1 MKKTII
7 ILLGAVVA
15 LSGCKHSEIPGEEA
29 PVSGRRIV
37 AEATLGNGVKSH
49 FDTDGY
55 NLVWDSTDKL
65 LVYSNYLGNMD
76 DYEPLVA
83 SILSEYSITS
93 PTEQDKDDARVIAYF
108 RLLRDNAAQRY
119 TGTFSIASG
128 GAGQT
133 TAEFIS
139 DGPASTWMAAGEDDD
154 AYYFASF
161 YPAPATAPEMKAFYY
176 EDFVDYNP
184 MVSEA
189 PFPYLDFT
197 IQPVQD
203 GVSYQDYQ
211 LLMGGA
217 EDPSIKS
224 ALIGGEKIPFED
236 FKPVTSILEFTMQTS
251 SGSGE
256 IDHLDITLSTQEEA
270 DAAYVSN
277 KYMIAGTV
285 PLFFSWDASHEMRF
299 WNRSCKP
306 FMLGFGSDW
315 VNVDFEATGWE
326 GIGSDATSTLR
337 LQFDSPVSV
346 SESTTAQKYY
356 AVMIP
361 SRCIHK
367 EGCGNPKL
375 TFDAYNAEGKKI
387 FTKTIET
394 SSTQGIEEGK
404 KYPFNLV
411 LEDPMLGVPLTLEAL
426 EDGTTVTIAN
436 SAGLPVFQYSKDN
449 QNWTMTTGGENSVT
463 ISLDAGECVYLKG
476 DNPTYYISSNPT
488 TILPDKAC
496 YIYGNIM
503 SLVDSDDFK
512 NCTEI
517 TGEHAFDRMFNSANI
532 LNHQTKNL
540 LLPATKLT
548 NSCYGQMFSGCT
560 SLTAAPELP
569 ATELADYCYNYM
581 FAGCTSLTAAPEL
594 PATTLAPHCY
604 RMMFTRC
611 TSLTT
616 APELPA
622 TMLASNCYYFMFD
635 RCTSLTTAPELPATR
650 LASNCYEGMFTSCT
664 SLTTA
669 PELPATMLAGNCYRR
684 MFDLCSKLNYVKCL
698 ASRITSSYT
707 TGWLYGVSS
716 EGTFVKNA
724 SMTSWETGASG
735 IPEGWTV
742 EDAN

>member
-1 MKKTII
+1 MACDAKIVRKS
-7 ILLGAVVA
+7 VVELTVPA
-15 LSGCKHSEIPGEEA
+15 DMPA
-29 PVSGRRIV
+29 PTRVRYAWSPDPDV
-37 AEATLGNGVKSH
+37 
-49 FDTDGY
+49 
-55 NLVWDSTDKL
+55 NLV
-65 LVYSNYLGNMD
+65 
-76 DYEPLVA
+76 
-83 SILSEYSITS
+83 
-93 PTEQDKDDARVIAYF
+93 
-108 RLLRDNAAQRY
+108 
-119 TGTFSIASG
+119 
-128 GAGQT
+128 
-133 TAEFIS
+133 
-139 DGPASTWMAAGEDDD
+139 
-154 AYYFASF
+154 
-161 YPAPATAPEMKAFYY
+161 
-176 EDFVDYNP
+176 
-184 MVSEA
+184 
-189 PFPYLDFT
+189 
-197 IQPVQD
+197 
-203 GVSYQDYQ
+203 
-211 LLMGGA
+211 
-217 EDPSIKS
+217 
-224 ALIGGEKIPFED
+224 
-236 FKPVTSILEFTMQTS
+236 
-251 SGSGE
+251 
-256 IDHLDITLSTQEEA
+256 
-270 DAAYVSN
+270 
-277 KYMIAGTV
+277 
-285 PLFFSWDASHEMRF
+285 
-299 WNRSCKP
+299 
-306 FMLGFGSDW
+306 
-315 VNVDFEATGWE
+315 
-326 GIGSDATSTLR
+326 
-337 LQFDSPVSV
+337 
-346 SESTTAQKYY
+346 
-356 AVMIP
+356 
-361 SRCIHK
+361 
-367 EGCGNPKL
+367 
-375 TFDAYNAEGKKI
+375 
-387 FTKTIET
+387 
-394 SSTQGIEEGK
+394 
-404 KYPFNLV
+404 
-411 LEDPMLGVPLTLEAL
+411 
-426 EDGTTVTIAN
+426 N

-569 ATELADYCYNYM
+569 ATELADYCYSYM

-604 RMMFTRC
+604 RMMFTR
-611 TSLTT
+611 
-616 APELPA
+616 
-622 TMLASNCYYFMFD
+622 
-635 RCTSLTTAPELPATR
+635 
-650 LASNCYEGMFTSCT
+650 CT